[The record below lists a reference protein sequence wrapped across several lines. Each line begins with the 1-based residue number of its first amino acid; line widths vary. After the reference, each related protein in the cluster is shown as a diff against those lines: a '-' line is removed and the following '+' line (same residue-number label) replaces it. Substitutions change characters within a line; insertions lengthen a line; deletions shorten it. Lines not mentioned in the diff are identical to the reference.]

1 LLEIKKNQAPTVLQ
15 TAKHAK
21 KNNSRENFTDEIIP
35 SVFSM
40 VITDGMAVGDC
51 GMGGKY
57 FRTLCQ
63 IPMDIVR

>member
-1 LLEIKKNQAPTVLQ
+1 
-15 TAKHAK
+15 
-21 KNNSRENFTDEIIP
+21 
-35 SVFSM
+35 M